1 MQPWSGDNHLRIVSG
16 DYPLQKFILSGKY
29 VAHSDLRILPNGHVI
44 EDIIDVLHLTREVV
58 KSVAGAWEIV
68 EQTQIA
74 NEIDLP
80 FLKRKEQ
87 KIILRMAELSHE
99 IRASEMMVSFCC
111 L

>member
-1 MQPWSGDNHLRIVSG
+1 MNHKLLLIV
-16 DYPLQKFILSGKY
+16 L
-29 VAHSDLRILPNGHVI
+29 VALTGVGVNGLI

-68 EQTQIA
+68 EQTQVA

-111 L
+111 LRSFKG